1 MKEKLVIRFAS
12 VARALRVMLG
22 APDYER
28 YLEHVATEHCGASPM
43 SRDEFVR
50 ERMENRYS
58 RPGSRCC

>member
-1 MKEKLVIRFAS
+1 VTEKLVIRFAG

-28 YLEHVATEHCGASPM
+28 YVEHVATEHPGCKPM